1 MTRLWAGPAVQS
13 HPHFGRPWI
22 PVVALCTAFGL
33 GSVAVAADGSR
44 HGDTATYVFFWLGLL
59 LIFVPIALVA
69 LRKDA
74 DRRERLLSIVLLG
87 VALYLV
93 SIVCF
98 TYLQDEFIHLRNT
111 QDILRTGHIFA
122 FNPLLPTAAYY
133 PGLAAVMAGF
143 VDLTGLSPFASGV
156 LVIGAARVL
165 ICACFFLVAERV
177 TGSDLMAAVASLV
190 YIANPMFLYW
200 SSARSYEN
208 LALPLA
214 AFVVWWLARTRQNAD
229 RVAQVVTV
237 IAIFAVIVTHH
248 VVGFAL
254 TALLGA
260 WWLAER
266 LISRGRAVPA
276 RADRRARVSLG
287 FMTVVAGT
295 TSLAWF
301 LFVARPAAS
310 YLITNNILPALQQ
323 TVSVLLGQIP
333 MRRLYT
339 SGGYASPAW
348 EPVAGVAAVGLLLL
362 ALPLGIYRAWRRR
375 DHAPMLVAVGVAALY
390 PLSLAARLAP
400 TGVAVSGRSAEYVFA
415 GLACVV
421 GLLATDAGRWR
432 RSQNATGPA
441 VGGFCSRCG
450 TARSGAIRF
459 CGGCGLDLSV
469 LDDAPTV
476 PPVAQGEHRAT
487 RAVLFGWNRPALATG
502 LLTLVFVGNVTI
514 GTAFYERLPEATSP
528 QGYPW
533 SVQPDVI
540 SASMWARQHLGINQ
554 RFGANVIDASA
565 VATYGEQDPVAEN
578 DAWPIF
584 FAPEMNATVVHQ
596 ITAAGVRYLFVDWRM
611 TAGVPG
617 SPGYYFS
624 PQEPHAAEYTQA
636 FPAAAL
642 RKFASAACTRL
653 IYDSGSVE
661 IFDVSQI
668 ENGSCVPALAS
679 ADRAE
684 GLPR

>member
-1 MTRLWAGPAVQS
+1 MTQAWADSAVES
-13 HPHFGRPWI
+13 HPHVDRRWM
-22 PVVALCTAFGL
+22 PVVPLCTALGL
-33 GSVAVAADGSR
+33 ASVAVADAGSR

-69 LRKDA
+69 LRKDT

-93 SIVCF
+93 NIVGWPDSF
-98 TYLQDEFIHLRNT
+98 QFYDEFIHLRNT
-111 QDILRTGHIFA
+111 QDILRTGHLFA

-133 PGLAAVMAGF
+133 PGLAALTAGF
-143 VDLTGLSPFASGV
+143 VDLTGLSPFASGI

-165 ICACFFLVAERV
+165 ISACFFLVAERV
-177 TGSDLMAAVASLV
+177 TGSCRAAAAASLV
-190 YIANPMFLYW
+190 YAANPMFLFW
-200 SSARSYEN
+200 GAAFSYEN

-214 AFVVWWLARTRQNAD
+214 AFVVWWLGRTRHETD
-229 RVAQVVTV
+229 RLAQIVTV
-237 IAIFAVIVTHH
+237 LSIVAVCVTHH

-266 LISRGRAVPA
+266 LISRGTAVPA
-276 RADRRARVSLG
+276 RADRGARSSLG
-287 FMTVVAGT
+287 FMTVVAAT

-333 MRRLYT
+333 IRRLYN
-339 SGGYASPAW
+339 SGGVASPAW

-362 ALPLGIYRAWRRR
+362 ALPPGIYRAWRLR
-375 DHAPMLVAVGVAALY
+375 DHAPMLVAVGVAVAY

-400 TGVAVSGRSAEYVFA
+400 NGVGISGRSSEYVFA

-421 GLLATDAGRWR
+421 GLLAEEAARWR
-432 RSQNATGPA
+432 QS
-441 VGGFCSRCG
+441 
-450 TARSGAIRF
+450 
-459 CGGCGLDLSV
+459 
-469 LDDAPTV
+469 
-476 PPVAQGEHRAT
+476 QGEPRAT
-487 RAVLFGWNRPALATG
+487 RPALVGWLGTAVATG

-514 GTAFYERLPEATSP
+514 GTAFYQRLPETTSP

-554 RFGANVIDASA
+554 PFGANLIDASA
-565 VATYGEQDPVAEN
+565 LATYGEQDPVAQD

-584 FAPEMNATVVHQ
+584 FAAEMNATVVHQ

-617 SPGYYFS
+617 SPGFYFS
-624 PQEPHAAEYTQA
+624 PQEPHAGEYTQA
-636 FPAAAL
+636 FPANAL
-642 RKFASAACTRL
+642 GKFASAACTRL
-653 IYDSGSVE
+653 IYDSGAVE
-661 IFDVSQI
+661 IFDVSGI
-668 ENGSCVPALAS
+668 LSGSC
-679 ADRAE
+679 
-684 GLPR
+684 LP